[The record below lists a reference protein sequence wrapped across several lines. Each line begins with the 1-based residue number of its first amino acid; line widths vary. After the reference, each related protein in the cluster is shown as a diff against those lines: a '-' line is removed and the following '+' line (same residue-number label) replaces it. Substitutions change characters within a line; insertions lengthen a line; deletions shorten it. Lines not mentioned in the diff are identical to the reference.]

1 MNQNELWK
9 AISDNLHGMA
19 DAIDQYL
26 KTDTPEEHAAA
37 PGPACRD
44 VPGEKPVSFEEV
56 RTVLAGKSSEGFGSQ
71 VRELIH
77 SYGAAKLSEVDPSHF
92 TELLAK
98 AQEIGRAS

>member
-26 KTDTPEEHAAA
+26 KTDTPEPE
-37 PGPACRD
+37 PACRD
-44 VPGEKPVSFEEV
+44 APEEKPVSFEEV